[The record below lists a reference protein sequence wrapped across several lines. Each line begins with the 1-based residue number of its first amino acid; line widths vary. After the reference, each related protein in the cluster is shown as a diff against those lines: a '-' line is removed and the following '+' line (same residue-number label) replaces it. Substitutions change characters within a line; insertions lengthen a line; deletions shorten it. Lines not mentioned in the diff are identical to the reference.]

1 MKNINNLTFG
11 LFNYPKRFWYRN
23 LKDIPIFIKRIF
35 FTLKHGYSPVA
46 QFETFEWFMDVMKE
60 ILTNYR
66 YNRMGSPVVIDNF
79 FDVKEENP
87 NDIANEE
94 AYNAILDRMIILL
107 DLMDE
112 NNQLYNDMDWKEAD
126 KKKEDAKNEFFK
138 LFSEQFYGLW
148 D

>member
-1 MKNINNLTFG
+1 MNANKLSCG
-11 LFNYPKRFWYRN
+11 LFVFRGKNWWRN
-23 LKDIPIFIKRIF
+23 LRDIPIFIKRIF

-87 NDIANEE
+87 NDVVNEE
-94 AYNAILDRMIILL
+94 AYNAILDRMIVLL

-112 NNQLYNDMDWKEAD
+112 NNQLYNDMDWKEAA

>member
-1 MKNINNLTFG
+1 MNANKLSCG
-11 LFNYPKRFWYRN
+11 LFVFRGKNWWRN

-87 NDIANEE
+87 NDITNEE

-138 LFSEQFYGLW
+138 LFSKHFYTLW

>member
-1 MKNINNLTFG
+1 MDANKLSCG
-11 LFNYPKRFWYRN
+11 LFVFRGKNWWRN
-23 LKDIPIFIKRIF
+23 LRDIPIFIKRIF
-35 FTLKHGYSPVA
+35 FTLEHGYSPVA

-79 FDVKEENP
+79 FDVKEENS
-87 NDIANEE
+87 NDVANEE
-94 AYNAILDRMIILL
+94 AYNVILDRMIVLL

-112 NNQLYNDMDWKEAD
+112 HNKLYNDMDWKEAD

>member
-1 MKNINNLTFG
+1 MDANKLSCG
-11 LFNYPKRFWYRN
+11 LFVFRGKNWWRN

-66 YNRMGSPVVIDNF
+66 QNRMGSPVVIDNF
-79 FDVKEENP
+79 FDVKEENS
-87 NDIANEE
+87 NDVVNEE
-94 AYNAILDRMIILL
+94 EYNAILDRMIVLL

-112 NNQLYNDMDWKEAD
+112 HNQLYNDMDWKEAD

>member
-1 MKNINNLTFG
+1 MNINKLSFG
-11 LFNYPKRFWYRN
+11 LFMFHGKSWWRN

-35 FTLKHGYSPVA
+35 FVLKHGYSPVA
-46 QFETFEWFMDVMKE
+46 QWETCGWFMSVMKE

-79 FDVKEENP
+79 FDVKEENS

-94 AYNAILDRMIILL
+94 AYNAILDRMIDLL
-107 DLMDE
+107 DKMDE
-112 NNQLYNDMDWKEAD
+112 SNPIYDNMDWKESD
-126 KKKEDAKNEFFK
+126 KAIVNAKNEFFK
-138 LFSEQFYGLW
+138 LFSEHFYSLW

>member
-1 MKNINNLTFG
+1 MDANKLSCG
-11 LFNYPKRFWYRN
+11 LFMFRGKNWWRN
-23 LKDIPIFIKRIF
+23 LRDISIFIKRIF

-60 ILTNYR
+60 ILTTYR
-66 YNRMGSPVVIDNF
+66 YHRMGSPVVIDNF

-87 NDIANEE
+87 NDVVNEE
-94 AYNAILDRMIILL
+94 AYNAILDRMIVLL

>member
-1 MKNINNLTFG
+1 MDANKLSCG
-11 LFNYPKRFWYRN
+11 LFVFRGKNWWRN
-23 LKDIPIFIKRIF
+23 LKDVPIFIKRIF

-79 FDVKEENP
+79 FDVKEENS

-94 AYNAILDRMIILL
+94 AYNAILDRMIVLL

-112 NNQLYNDMDWKEAD
+112 HNQLYNDMDWKEAD

>member
-1 MKNINNLTFG
+1 MNANKLSCG
-11 LFNYPKRFWYRN
+11 LFVFRGKNWWRN

-46 QFETFEWFMDVMKE
+46 QFETFEWFMNVMKE

-79 FDVKEENP
+79 FDVKEENS
-87 NDIANEE
+87 NDVVNEE
-94 AYNAILDRMIILL
+94 AYNAILDRMIVLL

-112 NNQLYNDMDWKEAD
+112 HNQLYNDMDWKEAD

>member
-1 MKNINNLTFG
+1 MNINKLSFG
-11 LFNYPKRFWYRN
+11 LFMFHGKSWWRN

-35 FTLKHGYSPVA
+35 FVLKHGYSPAA
-46 QFETFEWFMDVMKE
+46 QWETYGWFMSVMKE

-87 NDIANEE
+87 NDVANEE
-94 AYNAILDRMIILL
+94 AYNAILDRMIVLL

-112 NNQLYNDMDWKEAD
+112 HNQLYNDMDWKEAD

-138 LFSEQFYGLW
+138 LFSKHFYTLW

>member
-1 MKNINNLTFG
+1 MDANKLSCRLFMFRGKN
-11 LFNYPKRFWYRN
+11 WWRN

-79 FDVKEENP
+79 FDVKEENS
-87 NDIANEE
+87 NDVVNEE
-94 AYNAILDRMIILL
+94 AYNAILDRMIVLL

-112 NNQLYNDMDWKEAD
+112 HNQLYNDMDWKEAD

>member
-1 MKNINNLTFG
+1 MDANKLSCG
-11 LFNYPKRFWYRN
+11 LFMFRGKNWWRN

-79 FDVKEENP
+79 FDVKEENS
-87 NDIANEE
+87 NDVANEE
-94 AYNAILDRMIILL
+94 AYNAILDRMIVLL

-112 NNQLYNDMDWKEAD
+112 HNQLYNDMDWKEAD

>member
-1 MKNINNLTFG
+1 MDANKLSCG
-11 LFNYPKRFWYRN
+11 LFVFRGKNWWRN

-79 FDVKEENP
+79 FDVKEENS

-94 AYNAILDRMIILL
+94 AYNAILDRMIALL

-112 NNQLYNDMDWKEAD
+112 RNQLYNDMDWKEAD

>member
-1 MKNINNLTFG
+1 MDANKLSCG
-11 LFNYPKRFWYRN
+11 LFVFRGKNWWRN

-79 FDVKEENP
+79 FDVKEENS
-87 NDIANEE
+87 NDVVNEE
-94 AYNAILDRMIILL
+94 AYNAILDRMIVLL

-112 NNQLYNDMDWKEAD
+112 HNQLYDDMDWKEAD

>member
-1 MKNINNLTFG
+1 MNANKLSCG
-11 LFNYPKRFWYRN
+11 LFVFRGKNWWRN

-35 FTLKHGYSPVA
+35 FTLKNGYSPVA

-79 FDVKEENP
+79 FDVKEENS
-87 NDIANEE
+87 NDVVNEE
-94 AYNAILDRMIILL
+94 AYNAILDRMIVLL

-112 NNQLYNDMDWKEAD
+112 NNQLYNDMDWKEAA

>member
-1 MKNINNLTFG
+1 MDANKLSCG
-11 LFNYPKRFWYRN
+11 LFVFRGKNWWRN
-23 LKDIPIFIKRIF
+23 LRDIPIFIKRIF

-66 YNRMGSPVVIDNF
+66 YNRMGSPVVIDNS
-79 FDVKEENP
+79 FDVVV
-87 NDIANEE
+87 NEE
-94 AYNAILDRMIILL
+94 EYNAILDRMIVLL

-112 NNQLYNDMDWKEAD
+112 HNQLYNDMDWKEAD

>member
-1 MKNINNLTFG
+1 MDANKLSCG
-11 LFNYPKRFWYRN
+11 LFVFRGKNWWRN

-79 FDVKEENP
+79 FDVKEENS
-87 NDIANEE
+87 NDVVNEE
-94 AYNAILDRMIILL
+94 EYNAILDRMIVLL

-112 NNQLYNDMDWKEAD
+112 HNKLYNDMDWKDAD

>member
-1 MKNINNLTFG
+1 MDANKLSCG
-11 LFNYPKRFWYRN
+11 LFVFRGKNWWRN

-79 FDVKEENP
+79 FDVKEENS
-87 NDIANEE
+87 NDVVNEE
-94 AYNAILDRMIILL
+94 EYNAILDRMIVLL

-112 NNQLYNDMDWKEAD
+112 HNQLYDDMDWKEAD

>member
-1 MKNINNLTFG
+1 MNINKLSFG
-11 LFNYPKRFWYRN
+11 LFMFHGKSWWRN

-35 FTLKHGYSPVA
+35 FVLKHGYSPVA
-46 QFETFEWFMDVMKE
+46 QWETFQWFIDVMRE

-66 YNRMGSPVVIDNF
+66 HFRRGTPDIIDSGTKN
-79 FDVKEENP
+79 EN
-87 NDIANEE
+87 IE
-94 AYNAILDRMIILL
+94 AYNAILDRMIDLL
-107 DLMDE
+107 DKMDE
-112 NNQLYNDMDWKEAD
+112 SNPIYNNMSWKDAD

>member
-1 MKNINNLTFG
+1 MDANKLSCG
-11 LFNYPKRFWYRN
+11 LFVFRGKDWWRN
-23 LKDIPIFIKRIF
+23 LRDIPIFIKRIF

-79 FDVKEENP
+79 FDVKEENS
-87 NDIANEE
+87 NDVANEE
-94 AYNAILDRMIILL
+94 VYNVILDRMIVLL

-112 NNQLYNDMDWKEAD
+112 HNQLYNDMDWKEAD

>member
-1 MKNINNLTFG
+1 MDANKLSCG
-11 LFNYPKRFWYRN
+11 LFMFRGKNWWRN
-23 LKDIPIFIKRIF
+23 LRDIPIFFQRIF

-46 QFETFEWFMDVMKE
+46 QFETFEWFIDVMKE
-60 ILTNYR
+60 VLINYR

-87 NDIANEE
+87 NDVVNEE
-94 AYNAILDRMIILL
+94 AYNAILDRMIVLL

>member
-1 MKNINNLTFG
+1 MDANKLSCG
-11 LFNYPKRFWYRN
+11 LFVFRGKNWWRN

-79 FDVKEENP
+79 FDVKEENS
-87 NDIANEE
+87 NDVVNEE
-94 AYNAILDRMIILL
+94 AYNAILDRMIVLL

-112 NNQLYNDMDWKEAD
+112 HNKLYNDMDWKEAD